1 MTPPKIAAAAA
12 VTIPEVGQQDGGVG
26 NGVTPSS
33 PWLLGIEAATYL
45 RISAKT
51 IYREARAGRL
61 RHARVG
67 GRRELRFR
75 REWLDQW
82 LEATATPIEVRR

>member
-1 MTPPKIAAAAA
+1 VTSEHANPVSRESPASPA
-12 VTIPEVGQQDGGVG
+12 VEA
-26 NGVTPSS
+26 SS
-33 PWLLGIEAATYL
+33 PWLLASEAATYL
-45 RISAKT
+45 RTSLKT

-75 REWLDQW
+75 KQWLDEF
-82 LEATATPIEVRR
+82 LDATATPLEVRR